1 MLRSSEFISSLFL
14 GTDLIPIFLS
24 NLSQAISVEKDT
36 PLEID
41 PGFLLVTDSN
51 PIQEEAYKYV
61 KYISYIYYSDK
72 TFFFFPVK
80 TKRNIC
86 SP

>member
-1 MLRSSEFISSLFL
+1 MLRSSEFNSSLFL
-14 GTDLIPIFLS
+14 ETDLISIFLS

-51 PIQEEAYKYV
+51 SIQEEAYKYV
-61 KYISYIYYSDK
+61 KYISYIEYSDRPS
-72 TFFFFPVK
+72 FF
-80 TKRNIC
+80 
-86 SP
+86 SQ